1 MEPGAGARKL
11 LVIVNGTL
19 IDGSGR
25 PPVANQALV
34 IEGERI
40 RSVGPVPAGLDLRD
54 DSHVEVIDAAG
65 RFIMPGL
72 IDAHTHLSYGYPLI
86 RGEGRGRGP
95 TRPELGVL
103 KAARSAQRVL
113 RAGVTSI
120 SVPGGTWFTDVGV
133 RDAIRLGVLEGPRIH
148 CAGRMIITYGSIED
162 DEPSWVGT
170 PDHGVGVLCNSAA
183 EMVTEVRRQ
192 CKHGVDFVKMADSRS
207 GEVQTLAREEIAAV
221 VDEAHRRRA
230 RVAIH
235 SRGAGSTRAAA
246 EAGVDWIIHADLA
259 PEADLVAVA
268 EAGIPILPTMTFLAM
283 VLEASGRYGQEM
295 IQMDVSRM
303 KRHFDGLIRVVERAR
318 RLGITILCGTDTGN
332 NQFMPF
338 GELHTKELEILVT
351 YCGFS
356 PMDAIVAATRDNALT
371 VGLPDDLGVL
381 EAGRLADVLILTRDP
396 LADIR
401 VLQGGK
407 HLEAIIKDG
416 KRVGLTP
423 QASPGSER
431 PGEGGA
437 LLEMSAGE

>member
-1 MEPGAGARKL
+1 METLAGPRKL

-19 IDGSGR
+19 IDGTGR
-25 PPVANQALV
+25 PPSTNEALV
-34 IEGERI
+34 IEGDRI
-40 RSVGPVPAGLDLRD
+40 RSVGPLPAGIDLRD
-54 DSHVEVIDAAG
+54 DTHVEVIDAAG

-72 IDAHTHLSYGYPLI
+72 IDAHTHLSYGYPVI

-133 RDAIRLGVLEGPRIH
+133 RDAIRLGVLDGPRIS

-192 CKHGVDFVKMADSRS
+192 CKHGVNFVKMADSRS
-207 GEVQTLAREEIAAV
+207 GEAQTLAREEIAAV
-221 VDEAHRRRA
+221 VDEAHRRHA

-259 PEADLVAVA
+259 SEADLDAVA
-268 EAGIPILPTMTFLAM
+268 AAGIPILPTMTFLAM
-283 VLEASGRYGQEM
+283 VLEASGRYGQDV

-332 NQFMPF
+332 NAFMPF
-338 GELHTKELEILVT
+338 GELHAKELEIFVT
-351 YCGFS
+351 YCGFT
-356 PMDAIVAATRDNALT
+356 PMDAIVAATKDNAFV

-381 EAGRLADVLILTRDP
+381 EPGRLADVLILTRDP
-396 LADIR
+396 LADVR

-407 HLEAIIKDG
+407 HLAAVIKDG
-416 KRVGLTP
+416 KRVNLQRLSDDEP
-423 QASPGSER
+423 L
-431 PGEGGA
+431 A
-437 LLEMSAGE
+437 LST

>member
-1 MEPGAGARKL
+1 MTAPM

-25 PPVANQALV
+25 PPVANEALL
-34 IEGERI
+34 IEGDRI
-40 RSVGPVPAGLDLRD
+40 RSVGALPPGIDLRD
-54 DSHVEVIDAAG
+54 ERQIEVLDATG

-72 IDAHTHLSYGYPLI
+72 IDAHTHLSYGYPVI
-86 RGEGRGRGP
+86 PGEGRGRGP

-113 RAGVTSI
+113 RSGVTSI

-133 RDAIRLGVLEGPRIH
+133 RDAIRLGVMEGPRIH

-170 PDHGVGVLCNSAA
+170 PDHGVGVLCNSAS

-192 CKHGVDFVKMADSRS
+192 CKHGVNFVKLADSRS

-221 VDEAHRRRA
+221 VDEAHRRRV

-246 EAGVDWIIHADLA
+246 EAGVDWIVHADLA
-259 PEADLVAVA
+259 TEADLVAVA

-283 VLEASGRYGQEM
+283 VVEASGRYGQDM

-303 KRHFDGLIRVVERAR
+303 KRHFDRLIRVVERAR
-318 RLGITILCGTDTGN
+318 QLGIKVLCGTDTGN
-332 NQFMPF
+332 NVFMPF
-338 GELHTKELEILVT
+338 GALHAKELEIFVT
-351 YCGFS
+351 YCGFT
-356 PMDAIVAATRDNALT
+356 PMEAIVAATRDNAFA

-381 EAGRLADVLILTRDP
+381 EPGRLADVLVLTRDP

-401 VLQGGK
+401 ILQGGQRV
-407 HLEAIIKDG
+407 AMIVKDG
-416 KRVGLTP
+416 KRVDLAGATDD
-423 QASPGSER
+423 SPV
-431 PGEGGA
+431 A
-437 LLEMSAGE
+437 LS

>member
-1 MEPGAGARKL
+1 METLAGPRKL

-19 IDGSGR
+19 IDGTGR
-25 PPVANQALV
+25 APSANEALV
-34 IEGERI
+34 IEGDRI
-40 RSVGPVPAGLDLRD
+40 RSVGPLPAGIDLRD
-54 DSHVEVIDAAG
+54 DTHVEVIDAAG

-72 IDAHTHLSYGYPLI
+72 IDAHTHLSYGYPVI

-133 RDAIRLGVLEGPRIH
+133 RDAIRLGVLEGPRIS

-192 CKHGVDFVKMADSRS
+192 CKHGVNFVKMADSRS
-207 GEVQTLAREEIAAV
+207 GEAQTLAREEIAAV
-221 VDEAHRRRA
+221 VDEAHRRHV

-259 PEADLVAVA
+259 SEADLDAVA
-268 EAGIPILPTMTFLAM
+268 LAGIPILPTMTFLAM
-283 VLEASGRYGQEM
+283 VLEASGRYGQDV

-332 NQFMPF
+332 NAFMPF
-338 GELHTKELEILVT
+338 GELHAKELEIFVT
-351 YCGFS
+351 YCGFT
-356 PMDAIVAATRDNALT
+356 PMDAIVAATKDNAFA

-381 EAGRLADVLILTRDP
+381 QPGRLADVLILTRDP
-396 LADIR
+396 LADVR
-401 VLQGGK
+401 VLQGGT
-407 HLEAIIKDG
+407 HLADVIKDG
-416 KRVGLTP
+416 KRVNLQRLSDDEP
-423 QASPGSER
+423 L
-431 PGEGGA
+431 A
-437 LLEMSAGE
+437 LST